1 MPVTPC
7 TPAQLT
13 RKVAAQVHEDVI
25 RVVNQF
31 LLEKAT
37 FNGDSV
43 VAKIEVQDVYNALAS
58 TSQWTEEELNRPN
71 LTNFVPCFQEA
82 GWEVFE
88 RGSGSDSRNDEGC
101 WEFRAVIV
109 K

>member
-13 RKVAAQVHEDVI
+13 RKVAVQVHEDVI

-31 LLEKAT
+31 LTENAT
-37 FNGDSV
+37 FHGGSV
-43 VAKIEVQDVYNALAS
+43 FAKIAVEDVYRALAT
-58 TSQWTEEELNRPN
+58 TSNWTEEELNRPN

-88 RGSGSDSRNDEGC
+88 RGSGSDSRSDEGC